1 MAISKDAQ
9 KLKDMIHDAIEKHTI
24 TREEYD
30 NMIHMATKDGH
41 VDSQEQAMLAELQ
54 DLIDSKLIKF
64 VKS

>member
-1 MAISKDAQ
+1 MEISKDGQ
-9 KLKDMIHDAIEKHTI
+9 KLKELIHEAIEKHTI

-41 VDSQEQAMLAELQ
+41 VDNQEKALLAELQ
-54 DLIDSKLIKF
+54 DMIDSKLIRF